1 LEKKRPLGH
10 KQFNINFWGQ
20 LTKFNYFCY
29 PFTLIIFIFAVEISF
44 KSRKLEKQLTDPKE
58 MAKSFGQLA
67 RKVNQRLKDLTDAD
81 NLAIIKSIPAA
92 RCHELTG
99 DRKGEL
105 AVDVS
110 GNYRLIFEPN
120 HDPIPKKADGGLN
133 WEEVTSI
140 QIKDIQDYH

>member
-1 LEKKRPLGH
+1 M
-10 KQFNINFWGQ
+10 
-20 LTKFNYFCY
+20 
-29 PFTLIIFIFAVEISF
+29 EISY

-58 MAKSFGQLA
+58 MAKTFGQLA

-81 NLAIIKSIPAA
+81 NLAILRTIPAA

-110 GNYRLIFEPN
+110 GNYRMVFEPN
-120 HDPIPKKADGGLN
+120 HEPIPQKFDGGLN
-133 WEEVTSI
+133 WEEVTKI
-140 QIKDIQDYH
+140 QINEIEDYH